1 MAENTYDALRDA
13 IWNDDLE
20 QLRYHMRTG
29 RIDVNHT
36 DSAGQTLLHLAA
48 FWGRTDIVR
57 VLISL
62 GGTSVWEEKMGLL
75 QMQVEDLTT
84 TVVDVERQNRDHEA
98 MVATLRADLV
108 TLHATWAEAV
118 DQGKAHAA
126 ERDTLAAAAAD
137 LEAAVDRLHQD
148 VATLKQDLYESQM
161 DGFRLDRARE
171 QAENERDAAVQQ
183 RRDAIDRQNAALEG
197 QAQRTRDWQ
206 AAERAAVI
214 METQRNMAFHER
226 DHLELQAERL
236 AYAQAEHRRIE
247 EEAAEFLHAKR
258 QQDLRLK
265 RAARALEEFS
275 AEKKAAAMEAAKT
288 YGQQQTTNRRRQLAA
303 SPSREDRHRQRAQ
316 TAAALESQQQQHDL
330 ASFEAEFVHTIKTF
344 TEARDAKWA
353 KVKALDQQSRF
364 DADRAA
370 RRPLVHLKDSSS
382 AHSREDGGRRVGLVV
397 EMY

>member
-1 MAENTYDALRDA
+1 
-13 IWNDDLE
+13 
-20 QLRYHMRTG
+20 
-29 RIDVNHT
+29 
-36 DSAGQTLLHLAA
+36 
-48 FWGRTDIVR
+48 
-57 VLISL
+57 
-62 GGTSVWEEKMGLL
+62 
-75 QMQVEDLTT
+75 
-84 TVVDVERQNRDHEA
+84 

-226 DHLELQAERL
+226 DHIQRRATVAAVELELQAERL
-236 AYAQAEHRRIE
+236 AYAQAEYRRIE

-382 AHSREDGGRRVGLVV
+382 AHSRTTASCTVHEYGAIV
-397 EMY
+397 